1 MELDWSTF
9 TLQILNFLVLVWLLK
24 RFLYK
29 PVSKVITDRQGALDR
44 IRADAE
50 RLRVEGETLK
60 QRYEGRLAE
69 WEQEKAKARALLLE
83 EHGAER
89 ARLMEELRASLE
101 QERQKTKAREE
112 RRRQELHR
120 QAEEA
125 ALAQGA
131 RFAARLLERLARQD
145 LTAQL
150 AALTLEELRELPDER
165 RQTIRSIC
173 RNGESSAQVLTAH
186 RLDDTQQAALA
197 TALEELA
204 GRPVTCVWAEDASL
218 LAGLRI
224 SLGPWVLASNLRD
237 ELKGFMESAY
247 ADDVV

>member
-9 TLQILNFLVLVWLLK
+9 SLQILNFLVLVWLLK

-29 PVSKVITDRQGALDR
+29 PVSRVITDRQAALER
-44 IRADAE
+44 LRADAE
-50 RLRVEGETLK
+50 RLRVEGEALK

-69 WEQEKAKARALLLE
+69 WEQEKAKARAILLE
-83 EHGAER
+83 EHSAER
-89 ARLMEELRASLE
+89 ARLMEELHVSLE
-101 QERQKTKAREE
+101 QERQKVKAREE
-112 RRRQELHR
+112 RRRQELQR
-120 QAEEA
+120 QTEEA

-131 RFAARLLERLARQD
+131 RFAARLLERLAHPD

-150 AALTLEELRELPDER
+150 AALTLEELRELPEER
-165 RQTIRSIC
+165 RQAIRSIC
-173 RNGESSAQVLTAH
+173 RNGEAEAQVLTAH
-186 RLDDTQQAALA
+186 RLDDAHRASFA
-197 TALEELA
+197 TVLGELT

-218 LAGLRI
+218 LAGVRI
-224 SLGPWVLASNLRD
+224 SVGPWVLAANLRD

>member
-9 TLQILNFLVLVWLLK
+9 SLQILNFLVLVWLLK

-29 PVSKVITDRQGALDR
+29 PVSTVITDRQAALER
-44 IRADAE
+44 LRADAE
-50 RLRVEGETLK
+50 RLRDEGETLK

-69 WEQEKAKARALLLE
+69 WEREKEKARTVLLE

-89 ARLMEELRASLE
+89 TRLMEELRASLE
-101 QERQKTKAREE
+101 QERQKAKAHEE
-112 RRRQELHR
+112 RRRQELQR
-120 QAEEA
+120 QTEET

-131 RFAARLLERLARQD
+131 RFAARLLERLARSD

-150 AALTLEELRELPDER
+150 AALTLEELRALPEER
-165 RQTIRSIC
+165 RQTIRGIC
-173 RNGESSAQVLTAH
+173 QNGETAVHVFTAH
-186 RLDDTQQAALA
+186 RLDEAPQAALA

-224 SLGPWVLASNLRD
+224 SLGPWVLAANLRD